1 LHYSLLGSLF
11 IAGFPASTTVN
22 DLAKVF
28 VDKILWK
35 TMSMNRIPLLGHMLI
50 LLAILGGCASKP
62 TLEPRSGG
70 NPAGVDLSGSWELR
84 QNSGTPLGDVVPPE
98 QSIIIPS
105 TNARRQQQR
114 RQRSKRSDGSAVH
127 VFIESGNVLKIT
139 QTAYGLFVSF
149 DRAVVE
155 EFNFGENRTV
165 SVGPIEAQRV
175 SGWNGPVLIVETL
188 DENGTQL
195 TESWS
200 LENAGAVLIRDIS
213 VTEDEETQFSTRQ
226 VFDRR

>member
-1 LHYSLLGSLF
+1 MLVLLT
-11 IAGFPASTTVN
+11 I
-22 DLAKVF
+22 
-28 VDKILWK
+28 I
-35 TMSMNRIPLLGHMLI
+35 
-50 LLAILGGCASKP
+50 GGCASKP

-70 NPAGVDLSGSWELR
+70 NPAGVNLSGSWELR
-84 QNSGTPLGDVVPPE
+84 RESGTPLGDVGSRE

-105 TNARRQQQR
+105 TNARRQQQL
-114 RQRSKRSDGSAVH
+114 
-127 VFIESGNVLKIT
+127 LKIT
-139 QTAYGLFVSF
+139 QTVYGLFVSF

-175 SGWNGPVLIVETL
+175 SGWSGPVLIVETL

-200 LENAGAVLIRDIS
+200 LDKAGAVLIRDIS